1 MCGNRLFNR
10 KFVHLIDFNFSS
22 FLVFLVCD
30 LCSIFRICAFFFL
43 RCCCSA
49 TILILN
55 RLVLSL

>member
-30 LCSIFRICAFFFL
+30 LCSIFRICAFFFYVVVAQQQFL
-43 RCCCSA
+43 Y
-49 TILILN
+49 
-55 RLVLSL
+55 